1 MYISPVPSG
10 AGCEADN
17 FRLCLFKRGGDM
29 TKQTIQIPSFV
40 YVDGFNLYYGALKGT
55 NNKWLNIQKL
65 VQLLLPKNRILKIKY
80 FTAHVIPR
88 RNDPDQPNRQQIFL
102 RALRTIPNLE
112 IILGHFLSHVV
123 TMPLANCP
131 AGNQQF
137 VKVIKTEEKGSDVN
151 IATHL
156 LHDGYQNLYNAAI
169 VISNDSDL
177 VEAIRIIRS
186 DLHKTVIILNPFPKS
201 PSHELQKIA
210 NFVKPI
216 RQGVLST
223 CQFPTQMKDDKGP
236 FSKPPT
242 W

>member
-1 MYISPVPSG
+1 
-10 AGCEADN
+10 
-17 FRLCLFKRGGDM
+17 M
-29 TKQTIQIPSFV
+29 TDLICII
-40 YVDGFNLYYGALKGT
+40 ALKGT

-65 VQLLLPKNRILKIKY
+65 VQSLLPKNRILKIKY

-112 IILGHFLSHVV
+112 IILGHFLSHIV

-137 VKVIKTEEKGSDVN
+137 VKVIKTEEKGSD
-151 IATHL
+151 
-156 LHDGYQNLYNAAI
+156 
-169 VISNDSDL
+169 
-177 VEAIRIIRS
+177 
-186 DLHKTVIILNPFPKS
+186 
-201 PSHELQKIA
+201 
-210 NFVKPI
+210 FVKPI
-216 RQGVLST
+216 RQGVLSA
-223 CQFPTQMKDDKGP
+223 CQFPTQLKDDKGP